1 GPCAGPCA
9 GPRASPWAGPWAGAV
24 VLVCAGASVGAGA
37 GAVAVAVAV
46 RRTRVAAVPVPA
58 RGVGQ
63 CEHCRIR
70 GHDHAVAGEPQ
81 RGGLGDEDRHRD
93 DYYDYYDYYDHDH
106 HHDDDSGDGARLRG
120 QSSRLGVVNG
130 ALLQLLQVGPL
141 LHRVRGLRP
150 ELVLAGLHQEC
161 QRPGGE
167 REGDE

>member
-1 GPCAGPCA
+1 TWAVELPSSRAAAGWRE
-9 GPRASPWAGPWAGAV
+9 GRSRRPRGEARRRWPSP
-24 VLVCAGASVGAGA
+24 SS
-37 GAVAVAVAV
+37 
-46 RRTRVAAVPVPA
+46 
-58 RGVGQ
+58 GVDGHQ